1 MRIVGEVVTIITR
14 KGGGVDDD
22 GYPLPETIIRVGIPG
37 AVVTPE
43 RMGVITA
50 DDRAGEYREMSVLLP
65 RFEELGLGAEIEI
78 RGEIFKIDRPPFHHR
93 SVFGTS
99 RGGTEIYVR
108 RATG

>member
-22 GYPLPETIIRVGIPG
+22 GYPIPETEVRVEVPG

-43 RMGVITA
+43 RLGTIID
-50 DDRAGEYREMSVLLP
+50 DDRAGVFREMSVLLP
-65 RFEELGLGAEIEI
+65 QFEDVELGAKIEI
-78 RGEIFKIDRPPFHHR
+78 RGEVFTIDRPPFDHR